1 MDARVEKLA
10 AEIAA
15 LDEAEQKVL
24 FERAAELSFRQGLI
38 GLSERY
44 RERLQQDGELDR
56 AAQDILAK
64 LRQIRG
70 EIAAREYP
78 PHYQIVET

>member
-1 MDARVEKLA
+1 METKVEKLA

-15 LDEAEQKVL
+15 LDEAEQREL
-24 FERAAELSFRQGLI
+24 FERAAELSFRHGLV

-44 RERLQQDGELDR
+44 RRLQQQGELEW
-56 AAQDILAK
+56 AAEDTLAK
-64 LRQIRG
+64 LRQIRE

-78 PHYQIVET
+78 G

>member
-1 MDARVEKLA
+1 MNAKVDELA

-24 FERAAELSFRQGLI
+24 FERAAEISFRHGLI
-38 GLSERY
+38 ELSENY
-44 RERLQQDGELDR
+44 RNRLGQQGELDR
-56 AAQDILAK
+56 AAEDILAK
-64 LRQIRG
+64 LRQIRE

-78 PHYQIVET
+78 G